1 MSQRQKQVTNEK
13 RARRLGTGEGIRAE
27 KPRKG
32 GRGGLP
38 TWVWVVVGAVIIAA
52 IGVGAVLI
60 TRGDSSSD
68 AAQSAVVTDR
78 LATTKPDFE
87 SVGTWDPNYTDLA
100 GALTAL
106 KLPGLSESVEH
117 YHVHLK
123 ILADGHNVVVPQN
136 MGLDATNQ
144 VYSPIHTHD
153 ERGVIHIEADT
164 KDFVANLGEVFDVW
178 GVKFDKQC
186 LGGFCDGVKVYVNGK
201 QVDQYADL
209 PLHSHDDVTIVA
221 GTPPKDFTP
230 DTNFKF
236 APGE

>member
-1 MSQRQKQVTNEK
+1 VSQRQKQVTNQK
-13 RARRLGTGEGIRAE
+13 RARRLGTGEGIRPE
-27 KPRKG
+27 KPKRSG
-32 GRGGLP
+32 GGIP
-38 TWVWVVVGAVIIAA
+38 MWVWLVLGAAVLLAV
-52 IGVGAVLI
+52 GVGAVVV
-60 TRGDSSSD
+60 TRSDGSSSGAD
-68 AAQSAVVTDR
+68 SPVVQDR
-78 LATTKPDFE
+78 LQTTKPDFQ
-87 SVGTWDPNYTDLA
+87 SVGTWDPNYTNLA

-106 KLPGLSESVEH
+106 QLPGLSESVEH

-164 KDFVANLGEVFDVW
+164 KDFVATLGEVFDVW
-178 GVKFDKQC
+178 GVKFDKDC

-209 PLHSHDDVTIVA
+209 PLHSHDAVTVVA
-221 GTPPKDFTP
+221 GAPPKDFTP
-230 DTNFKF
+230 PSTFKF